1 MKRSIPMHKPHVYA
15 TALHR
20 RFGKSTGLSKRH
32 FLAWGY
38 LAHLSLDVQR
48 AYGEGRL
55 SNADIIKMVE
65 QPSKERAKVEP
76 GADNQFK
83 PF

>member
-20 RFGKSTGLSKRH
+20 RFGKRTGLSKRH

-38 LAHLSLDVQR
+38 LAHLSLDIQR

-55 SNADIIKMVE
+55 TNADIIKMVE
-65 QPSKERAKVEP
+65 QPSKERAKECRRLT
-76 GADNQFK
+76 F
-83 PF
+83 